1 MKERLLLNVNGEN
14 RELFVSPNRILLDV
28 LREDLGL
35 TGVKGGCD
43 SGECGACTVL
53 MDGKPVRSCIVLA
66 FEAEGKEIMTIEGL
80 AKGSKLHPIQR
91 AFIDHHAF
99 QCGFCTPAM
108 IMIAKA
114 FLDNNPEPTEEDARR
129 AIAGNICRCTGYDN
143 VVDAIMTAGR
153 DLKRAKDGNKNG

>member
-1 MKERLLLNVNGEN
+1 MKQRLLLNVNGEN